1 VSGCKDEVVGPII
14 RGSYTLQEKNH
25 ERPVFKKDEKV
36 GPKAQTEVMLYF
48 WEDQESPDFSGWWF
62 GPQIGGDEVWAFHPD
77 ATAMNPPTTGWQ
89 CPFDGPVD
97 SSIEIV
103 TRLTKGAAVPG
114 RQPGTSKV
122 EKPVPILSK
131 GEQAARRKK
140 ELELM
145 SQQEEISRQMMTER
159 ERLAIQRK
167 EELQQRQQFEVE
179 QKKREHHALLL
190 LKRSLQKLRLAKP
203 ETLRELTAEVDEIL
217 LQEAMLLPRSMR
229 QEADKVKHEAK
240 IRVAKISQ
248 FNQRVDAKKRV
259 AEESRRKYEEAS
271 KKLIEQLEQLVEVV
285 ETVVDNMEDKLKS
298 LEGPA
303 AFSDEDLENFSE
315 SLSQTDEE
323 ASEAFRSAMAFVTE
337 NRETMEEVEFE
348 GKPGKEQ
355 LDRLIFRAGAANARR
370 AAVLNNV
377 DAAKDSARERRGLA
391 VEAAER
397 RSMAEALVERE
408 KAVFKRY
415 DSDGDDRMTIV
426 DALSY
431 AKTEFGAEVPRGD
444 LERLYHN
451 LSDRFGKAM
460 ARSLPFERFHD
471 LKVTI
476 GIAREVARDRQR
488 QACKKERMTLLNLT
502 ASEVEVLFDKA
513 EASCQKAKEDTEK
526 LQELLEDGLLSSD
539 MVEMC
544 KQVKAVVE
552 SAEEELLIAKERAEE
567 LARGDASGILDDHR
581 TESTRLL
588 TRCGKPKSLIA
599 AAKIAL
605 SQRERL
611 VAVKRTAEVQELG
624 KRARAALRAGSPKAQ
639 GTGTELLSGLGDPD
653 GDPLDKDDVASF
665 LRLQLES
672 TTDDLVMAW
681 LDFVTK
687 GSDNND
693 IITREDIWTLIRICY
708 KVVKSTVLTTDVS
721 ALDSTVLAK
730 LEVNEVVELIGD
742 EEPTMDEAAD
752 LHRVRVRRLRDGQEG
767 WVTVRGNAGTVY
779 LQLGGDRLS
788 VAKETSLTES
798 LSIGGQDALRQLRCG
813 EILDIMGE
821 ETVDETTGLLRCR
834 VRAQNDGKVGWA
846 TKVGNQGTIFL
857 RQL

>member
-1 VSGCKDEVVGPII
+1 MAFACDDMTDVLTLKVLAARLESQRPRREDSVKRAAVALIFRI
-14 RGSYTLQEKNH
+14 RG
-25 ERPVFKKDEKV
+25 PVPYPISREGLLLGDYDACGASVEL
-36 GPKAQTEVMLYF
+36 LYILRTSRTGDK
-48 WEDQESPDFSGWWF
+48 WSGHVPGSEGWGRWF
-62 GPQIGGDEVWAFHPD
+62 GVHIAVGYKAIATVGKQEEGDPDDRSTAVRETQEEIGLHLESKNFVFLGQLDDRVVTGGGVIGRVITGFYLAPTLWLQRSEATPPIDMQLSEVQAWRWVPWARLSPSSVQYDVELNITSRMDQWLPCMPSRLRARLADVKMPCLFLEAADAHATSSSDTFRLWGLTLGATSDALVLGGGQERNLAWPPMRFQASLANLILEAWCGAQALRRPRPRRQRGRQLLALVVLLTLAMLCGFLGAGLLRRLGGSLYGHLTPPTRVCGVSFD
-77 ATAMNPPTTGWQ
+77 TANVRPGATAM
-89 CPFDGPVD
+89 
-97 SSIEIV
+97 
-103 TRLTKGAAVPG
+103 
-114 RQPGTSKV
+114 
-122 EKPVPILSK
+122 
-131 GEQAARRKK
+131 
-140 ELELM
+140 
-145 SQQEEISRQMMTER
+145 
-159 ERLAIQRK
+159 
-167 EELQQRQQFEVE
+167 
-179 QKKREHHALLL
+179 
-190 LKRSLQKLRLAKP
+190 RSLHVRATFRAPDRSGLAGFTGP
-203 ETLRELTAEVDEIL
+203 PSIAGRSFIL
-217 LQEAMLLPRSMR
+217 
-229 QEADKVKHEAK
+229 
-240 IRVAKISQ
+240 
-248 FNQRVDAKKRV
+248 
-259 AEESRRKYEEAS
+259 AEE
-271 KKLIEQLEQLVEVV
+271 
-285 ETVVDNMEDKLKS
+285 N
-298 LEGPA
+298 G
-303 AFSDEDLENFSE
+303 
-315 SLSQTDEE
+315 
-323 ASEAFRSAMAFVTE
+323 
-337 NRETMEEVEFE
+337 
-348 GKPGKEQ
+348 
-355 LDRLIFRAGAANARR
+355 
-370 AAVLNNV
+370 
-377 DAAKDSARERRGLA
+377 
-391 VEAAER
+391 
-397 RSMAEALVERE
+397 
-408 KAVFKRY
+408 
-415 DSDGDDRMTIV
+415 
-426 DALSY
+426 
-431 AKTEFGAEVPRGD
+431 
-444 LERLYHN
+444 
-451 LSDRFGKAM
+451 
-460 ARSLPFERFHD
+460 
-471 LKVTI
+471 
-476 GIAREVARDRQR
+476 ARDRQR

-624 KRARAALRAGSPKAQ
+624 KRARSALRAGSPKAQ

>member
-1 VSGCKDEVVGPII
+1 MGRGRNVPARGRGNVKTTRADSSFDALSVSGCKDEVVGPII

-145 SQQEEISRQMMTER
+145 SQQEPILITSSRAEVEVVGSFRKPRDFLVNVEETAASQFCRQGWPNGGPEEISRQMMTER

-179 QKKREHHALLL
+179 HKKREHHALLL

-203 ETLRELTAEVDEIL
+203 ETLPELTAEVDEIL

-337 NRETMEEVEFE
+337 NRECDL
-348 GKPGKEQ
+348 PEQ

-408 KAVFKRY
+408 K
-415 DSDGDDRMTIV
+415 
-426 DALSY
+426 
-431 AKTEFGAEVPRGD
+431 
-444 LERLYHN
+444 
-451 LSDRFGKAM
+451 
-460 ARSLPFERFHD
+460 
-471 LKVTI
+471 
-476 GIAREVARDRQR
+476 
-488 QACKKERMTLLNLT
+488 
-502 ASEVEVLFDKA
+502 
-513 EASCQKAKEDTEK
+513 
-526 LQELLEDGLLSSD
+526 
-539 MVEMC
+539 
-544 KQVKAVVE
+544 
-552 SAEEELLIAKERAEE
+552 
-567 LARGDASGILDDHR
+567 
-581 TESTRLL
+581 
-588 TRCGKPKSLIA
+588 
-599 AAKIAL
+599 
-605 SQRERL
+605 
-611 VAVKRTAEVQELG
+611 
-624 KRARAALRAGSPKAQ
+624 
-639 GTGTELLSGLGDPD
+639 
-653 GDPLDKDDVASF
+653 
-665 LRLQLES
+665 
-672 TTDDLVMAW
+672 
-681 LDFVTK
+681 
-687 GSDNND
+687 
-693 IITREDIWTLIRICY
+693 
-708 KVVKSTVLTTDVS
+708 
-721 ALDSTVLAK
+721 
-730 LEVNEVVELIGD
+730 
-742 EEPTMDEAAD
+742 
-752 LHRVRVRRLRDGQEG
+752 
-767 WVTVRGNAGTVY
+767 
-779 LQLGGDRLS
+779 
-788 VAKETSLTES
+788 
-798 LSIGGQDALRQLRCG
+798 
-813 EILDIMGE
+813 
-821 ETVDETTGLLRCR
+821 
-834 VRAQNDGKVGWA
+834 
-846 TKVGNQGTIFL
+846 
-857 RQL
+857 